1 MKMKLRITTKNVHTI
16 PLYVFQ
22 KIDFTGFSLRR
33 DHPEA
38 WNLIMLWS
46 YVKRD
51 KKSLLAT
58 VHQLLKINLRTEERS
73 CDQPTVIKGVPSVG
87 GLKFSMA
94 QNKIAKSASWGK
106 CRLGDV
112 PVRGSASSPN
122 WPSPQVKITGTPLS
136 LGRLR
141 NWKKIVRPTWVK
153 FFESISQL
161 EIFANLFLG
170 HWAFES
176 PNHRRLSRFPN

>member
-1 MKMKLRITTKNVHTI
+1 MKLRITTKNVHTI

-73 CDQPTVIKGVPSVG
+73 CNQPTVVYRQLGDSNSQWHKTKLQKVPVG
-87 GLKFSMA
+87 G
-94 QNKIAKSASWGK
+94 SAGWGM
-106 CRLGDV
+106 CQFGEV
-112 PVRGSASSPN
+112 PVP
-122 WPSPQVKITGTPLS
+122 PTGP
-136 LGRLR
+136 R
-141 NWKKIVRPTWVK
+141 
-153 FFESISQL
+153 
-161 EIFANLFLG
+161 
-170 HWAFES
+170 
-176 PNHRRLSRFPN
+176 RRLKSPVHR